1 MKKLFVV
8 FLFANNFIYSQ
19 SQLMI
24 DYIVTYN
31 RASYIERNA
40 TLFIID
46 KVSVFH
52 EKMDTSKEIKKEVA
66 DEVIDDNT
74 LKFNVNYNDKYYKY
88 NSETKEMLFVDYIL
102 MLGDFIVNDK
112 LPVINWQLESETKEV
127 SNLKCYKATGV
138 FRGRKW
144 IVWYSPQV
152 PFSTGPWKLNGLPGL
167 VLEAYDVDEKFSF
180 VATSIKYGVIVTLDI
195 PTGNLKK
202 MDIRTFVE
210 TKEEMPH
217 LKTDLNRDESV
228 KINFPRAQE
237 LKYEWEE

>member
-1 MKKLFVV
+1 MFLYV
-8 FLFANNFIYSQ
+8 FFFLNSMVHSQ
-19 SQLMI
+19 NLLRV
-24 DYIVTYN
+24 DYLVSYN
-31 RASYIERNA
+31 RLSFIEREA
-40 TLFIID
+40 TLFVD
-46 KVSVFH
+46 NNSSVYI
-52 EKMDTSKEIKKEVA
+52 EKMDTSKEIKKEIA

-88 NSETKEMLFVDYIL
+88 NSETKEMLFVDHIL
-102 MLGDFIVNDK
+102 MVGDFIVNDK
-112 LPVINWQLESETKEV
+112 LPVINWKLESESKV
-127 SNLKCYKATGV
+127 ISNLKCYKATGV

-167 VLEAYDVDEKFSF
+167 ILEAYDVDKKFSF
-180 VATSIKYGVIVTLDI
+180 IATSIKYGENANLDI

-228 KINFPRAQE
+228 KINFPRAEE